1 MSSFLEQ
8 LYYLEQ
14 WANQLVA
21 AQLNH
26 LNPVSLGIIFTAGL
40 LTSLT
45 PCTLSMLPI
54 TIGYIGGYSAENR
67 LQAAKQSAWFAFGLA
82 TMLAIL
88 GMVAALAGKIYGQV
102 GPGLTIVV
110 SLVAIVMGLN
120 LLNALPIT
128 LPTVPGLEELPNRV
142 PKGLRSYVLGAS
154 FGLVAAPCSTPVL
167 ATLLAWVA
175 ANQDPLVG
183 AGLLLAYTVGY
194 VLPLVI
200 AGTFTASIKKLLSIR
215 QWSAW
220 ITPTSGVL
228 LVGFGVISLAVRLL
242 PRV

>member
-1 MSSFLEQ
+1 MVSVQELF
-8 LYYLEQ
+8 YGLEQ
-14 WANQLVA
+14 WANQIVV
-21 AQLNH
+21 AQLTD
-26 LNPVSLGIIFTAGL
+26 LNFTSLAIIFLAGL

-54 TIGYIGGYSAENR
+54 TVGYIGGYNAENR
-67 LQAAKQSAWFAFGLA
+67 LQAAIQSAWFALGLA

-88 GMVAALAGKIYGQV
+88 GIVAALAGKIYGQV

-110 SLVAIVMGLN
+110 SLVAIIMGLN
-120 LLNALPIT
+120 LLNALPIS
-128 LPTVPGLEELPNRV
+128 LPTWPGLEQLPDRV
-142 PKGLRSYVLGAS
+142 PKGVRSYVLGAS

-175 ANQDPLVG
+175 ANQKPVVG

-200 AGTFTASIKKLLSIR
+200 AGTFTASVKKLLALR

-220 ITPTSGVL
+220 ITPTSGAL
-228 LVGFGVISLAVRLL
+228 LVGFGVVSLAVRLL